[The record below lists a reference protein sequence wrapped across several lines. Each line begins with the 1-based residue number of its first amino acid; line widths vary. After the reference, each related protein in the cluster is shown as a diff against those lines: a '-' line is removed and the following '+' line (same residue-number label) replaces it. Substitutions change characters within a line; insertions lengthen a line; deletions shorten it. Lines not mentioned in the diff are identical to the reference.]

1 MKRRVKR
8 VYKKLPP
15 HTYEAHPVANAGE
28 ASKPLIIG
36 IIAIVAVIL
45 LSLLLL
51 FSKQQFAGKA
61 IYAGAGT
68 AGIIYPTVYEDQDF
82 TLQVKANVG
91 NDMAA
96 SVSFELTLPTGV
108 SCKSFVDNLNW
119 PIHKFTCDPNLN
131 TVTYSDVTNS
141 PVSGELTV
149 ASITFNSVKAGTY
162 DFKFAKFD
170 VKKADKSMISFSNK
184 VLAAS
189 QLVVKVPPTCG
200 NGVKEEGEL
209 CDGADLGGATCAS
222 ISQGFTGGTLK
233 CATMDCKSY
242 DTAMCTIP
250 VQPQVVCGN
259 GDKEGTE
266 QCDDGNVVNGDG
278 CSSTCMAEQVL
289 VSCGNAALDP
299 GEQCDDGNPMNGDG
313 CSSACMTE
321 SGYICAGMPSVCQK
335 QQVFQCTGTT
345 PANSQLCTGSDAG
358 LSKDTAK
365 ALVAQCTMGN
375 KCEYACTN
383 GYTLQN
389 GQCIQQQQQVFQ
401 CTGTTPANSQLCT
414 GSDAGLSKDTAKAL
428 VTQCTMGNK
437 CEYTCTSGYTL
448 QNGQCV
454 QQQQLQPVSVIGKK
468 IEQNPSVFAQL
479 QVQKS

>member
-1 MKRRVKR
+1 MKRRIKK
-8 VYKKLPP
+8 VYNKLPP

-61 IYAGAGT
+61 IYACAGT

-91 NDMAA
+91 DKAA
-96 SVSFELTLPTGV
+96 KGFDFELTFPMEV
-108 SCKSFVDNLNW
+108 SCKGAVDNLGLDVGG
-119 PIHKFTCDPNLN
+119 ITCDPNLHK
-131 TVTYSDVTNS
+131 VTYSGAKFKA
-141 PVSGELTV
+141 VSGELV
-149 ASITFNSVKAGTY
+149 LASITFNKVSAKTY
-162 DFKFAKFD
+162 DFQFSKFV
-170 VKKADKSMISFSNK
+170 VKDADKNLITFSNN

-299 GEQCDDGNPMNGDG
+299 EEQCDDGNPMNGDG

-375 KCEYACTN
+375 KCEYTCTN

-414 GSDAGLSKDTAKAL
+414 GSDAGLS
-428 VTQCTMGNK
+428 M
-437 CEYTCTSGYTL
+437 YY
-448 QNGQCV
+448 GQ
-454 QQQQLQPVSVIGKK
+454 
-468 IEQNPSVFAQL
+468 
-479 QVQKS
+479 